1 MQRWRRTIRNE
12 FPSTKCE
19 FRESDFKRPPVS
31 REYVAALESRIAS
44 LENLLGNL
52 KAADGDERNQI
63 LDDLE
68 VQDYMPSFSGLPLAD
83 EIALSEAMTKAS
95 FQEMTDGSMIYHG
108 PTSIF
113 QNEVS
118 TSMYPISSSTA
129 SKPSPFHEDKANLTN
144 QTIRLCIGLFFFW
157 QYPLFMFIDR
167 EAFIQEFE
175 DNPVD
180 GSFCSPPLIYACAS
194 LGALMSKDPEIRT
207 KAQGFADA
215 AQTIL
220 TTDELG
226 VSRPTSVQAW
236 LCLAYYET
244 GVSNMSKSWLYTGKS
259 VLGNTEML
267 GLWSDGVSP
276 GIAFRMG
283 QDLGL
288 QRDPA
293 HWGPEE
299 KPNQANPFPFN
310 NEFRR
315 RIYWGS
321 FLTDKMFS
329 LFLGRPTFM
338 YENDAD
344 VNISE
349 PLPYVKKGIQYRL
362 LRALLIDRL
371 NRHDPPIW
379 ENWLFSHDLDFLKT
393 MRPAGPKLTLLFNQ
407 QIELARIVHDMLSQT
422 FAPKK
427 MKDPAAR
434 RWNEVSLNKLN
445 ARLVA
450 WHEALPTNMRWK
462 KWFTNKDILQPNV
475 SILHMFYHST
485 RICLNLPFL
494 ASVRHIPS
502 AADLGANDDNNPETS
517 SSNPII
523 KSLRICQSSA
533 QGIADV
539 LQRFKCQHTLG
550 NAPLIFVGATIVATN
565 VVLVT
570 TRRQGGAVPQLMK
583 DTLLPVLDHA
593 LEEMSASYKLA
604 EEARAKLQT
613 ALNTK
618 DLHRHAEMGQQPE
631 AISGGA
637 KSETASVTEPEVLVI
652 DPALSR
658 PDIAP
663 ETTTT
668 GPSSGMTTAEAL
680 GFMSPER
687 QGWEPMSVLDGEVAF
702 WGNLGNDIFAGSE
715 LEYLDGVTGF
725 DWTDQ
730 PPIP

>member
-1 MQRWRRTIRNE
+1 MEKNNQKRISSAAPAPIHAQTVPQHP
-12 FPSTKCE
+12 PSASSARAT
-19 FRESDFKRPPVS
+19 SSGRPSP

-44 LENLLGNL
+44 LESLLGNL

-68 VQDYMPSFSGLPLAD
+68 VQDYVPSFSGLPLAD

-118 TSMYPISSSTA
+118 TSTYPTSSSTA

-144 QTIRLCIGLFFFW
+144 QTMRLCIGLFFFW

-167 EAFIQEFE
+167 EAFIREFE

-180 GSFCSPPLIYACAS
+180 GTFCSPPLIYACAS

-207 KAQGFADA
+207 TAQGFADT

-244 GVSNMSKSWLYTGKS
+244 GVLPSEWARTLACRETLHTG
-259 VLGNTEML
+259 
-267 GLWSDGVSP
+267 
-276 GIAFRMG
+276 
-283 QDLGL
+283 
-288 QRDPA
+288 
-293 HWGPEE
+293 GPEE
-299 KPNQANPFPFN
+299 KPNQADPSPFN

-321 FLTDKMFS
+321 FLTDKMLS

-344 VNISE
+344 INISE
-349 PLPYVKKGIQYRL
+349 PLP
-362 LRALLIDRL
+362 
-371 NRHDPPIW
+371 HDPPIW
-379 ENWLFSHDLDFLKT
+379 ENWLFSHDLGFLKT
-393 MRPAGPKLTLLFNQ
+393 MRLAGPKLTLLFNQ
-407 QIELARIVHDMLSQT
+407 QIEL
-422 FAPKK
+422 
-427 MKDPAAR
+427 
-434 RWNEVSLNKLN
+434 
-445 ARLVA
+445 VA
-450 WHEALPTNMRWK
+450 WHEALPTNTRWK

-475 SILHMFYHST
+475 SILHMFYHSA

-502 AADLGANDDNNPETS
+502 TADLGANDDINPETS

-533 QGIADV
+533 QGITDV
-539 LQRFKCQHTLG
+539 LQRFKSQHTRG
-550 NAPLIFVGATIVATN
+550 NASLIFVGATIVATN
-565 VVLVT
+565 AVLVT
-570 TRRQGGAVPQLMK
+570 TRRQGGSMPQSMK
-583 DTLLPVLDHA
+583 DTLLHVLDNA

-604 EEARAKLQT
+604 KEARAKVQT

-631 AISGGA
+631 AIPGGA
-637 KSETASVTEPEVLVI
+637 KIFVV

-658 PDIAP
+658 PDIPP

-668 GPSSGMTTAEAL
+668 GPSSGTTTAEAP
-680 GFMSPER
+680 GFMSPEQ
-687 QGWEPMSVLDGEVAF
+687 QGWEPMSVLDGEAAF

>member
-1 MQRWRRTIRNE
+1 MEKNQ
-12 FPSTKCE
+12 
-19 FRESDFKRPPVS
+19 KRISSAAPAPFHAQTVPQHPPN
-31 REYVAALESRIAS
+31 AS
-44 LENLLGNL
+44 S
-52 KAADGDERNQI
+52 ARAT
-63 LDDLE
+63 
-68 VQDYMPSFSGLPLAD
+68 SSGRPCPVR
-83 EIALSEAMTKAS
+83 
-95 FQEMTDGSMIYHG
+95 SMIYHG

-118 TSMYPISSSTA
+118 TSMYPTSSSTA
-129 SKPSPFHEDKANLTN
+129 SKPSAFHEDKANLTN
-144 QTIRLCIGLFFFW
+144 QTMHLCIGLFFFW

-175 DNPVD
+175 ENPVD
-180 GSFCSPPLIYACAS
+180 GNFCSPPLIYACAA
-194 LGALMSKDPEIRT
+194 LGALMCKDPEI
-207 KAQGFADA
+207 
-215 AQTIL
+215 
-220 TTDELG
+220 
-226 VSRPTSVQAW
+226 
-236 LCLAYYET
+236 
-244 GVSNMSKSWLYTGKS
+244 
-259 VLGNTEML
+259 
-267 GLWSDGVSP
+267 SP
-276 GIAFRMG
+276 GMAFRMG

-288 QRDPA
+288 QRDPT

-299 KPNQANPFPFN
+299 KPNEANPSPFN

-344 VNISE
+344 VNINE
-349 PLPYVKKGIQYRL
+349 PLP
-362 LRALLIDRL
+362 
-371 NRHDPPIW
+371 HDPPIW
-379 ENWLFSHDLDFLKT
+379 ENWLFSHDLGFLKT

-422 FAPKK
+422 FVPKK

-502 AADLGANDDNNPETS
+502 TADLADNDDDDPETS
-517 SSNPII
+517 SNNPII

-539 LQRFKCQHTLG
+539 LQRFKSQHTLG

-565 VVLVT
+565 AVLVA
-570 TRRQGGAVPQLMK
+570 TRRQRGGGGVPQLMK
-583 DTLLPVLDHA
+583 DTLLPVFDGA
-593 LEEMSASYKLA
+593 LEDMSASSKLA
-604 EEARAKLQT
+604 EEARAKVRV

-618 DLHRHAEMGQQPE
+618 EQHRYDAGGGQQSEVVPVGVDGE
-631 AISGGA
+631 AARSD
-637 KSETASVTEPEVLVI
+637 EPVVVVV
-652 DPALSR
+652 DPALSGSV
-658 PDIAP
+658 PP
-663 ETTTT
+663 
-668 GPSSGMTTAEAL
+668 PVTTAIGSGSMTETAEIPS
-680 GFMSPER
+680 FMSPEQ
-687 QGWEPMSVLDGEVAF
+687 QGWQPLSVLDGETAF

-715 LEYLDGVTGF
+715 LEYLDGVTEF
-725 DWTDQ
+725 DWTDR

>member
-1 MQRWRRTIRNE
+1 MEKNQKRISCKRCQQRKIRCSRT
-12 FPSTKCE
+12 FPCTNCSTASAKCE
-19 FRESDFKRPPVS
+19 VRESDFKRPPVS

-44 LENLLGNL
+44 LESLLGNL

-68 VQDYMPSFSGLPLAD
+68 VQDYVPSFSGLPLAD

-118 TSMYPISSSTA
+118 TSMYPTSSSTA
-129 SKPSPFHEDKANLTN
+129 SKPSAFHEDKANLTN
-144 QTIRLCIGLFFFW
+144 QTMRLCIGLFFFW

-175 DNPVD
+175 ENPVD
-180 GSFCSPPLIYACAS
+180 GNFCSPPLIYACAA
-194 LGALMSKDPEIRT
+194 LGALMSKDPEVRPR
-207 KAQGFADA
+207 AQEFANT

-226 VSRPTSVQAW
+226 ISRPTSVQAW

-244 GVSNMSKSWLYTGKS
+244 GLSNMSKSWLYTG
-259 VLGNTEML
+259 M
-267 GLWSDGVSP
+267 
-276 GIAFRMG
+276 AFRMG

-288 QRDPA
+288 QRDPT

-299 KPNQANPFPFN
+299 KPNEANPFPFN

-344 VNISE
+344 VNINE
-349 PLPYVKKGIQYRL
+349 PLP
-362 LRALLIDRL
+362 
-371 NRHDPPIW
+371 HDPPIW
-379 ENWLFSHDLDFLKT
+379 ENWLFSHDLGFLKT

-494 ASVRHIPS
+494 ASVRHVPS
-502 AADLGANDDNNPETS
+502 TADLADNDDDDPETS
-517 SSNPII
+517 SNNPII

-539 LQRFKCQHTLG
+539 LQRFKSQHTLG

-570 TRRQGGAVPQLMK
+570 TRRQRGGGGVPQLMK
-583 DTLLPVLDHA
+583 DTLLPVFDGA
-593 LEEMSASYKLA
+593 LEDMSASYKLA
-604 EEARAKLQT
+604 EEARAKVRV

-618 DLHRHAEMGQQPE
+618 EQHRYDAGGGQQSEVVPV
-631 AISGGA
+631 GVDG
-637 KSETASVTEPEVLVI
+637 ETARSDEPVAVVV
-652 DPALSR
+652 DPALSGSVL
-658 PDIAP
+658 PP
-663 ETTTT
+663 V
-668 GPSSGMTTAEAL
+668 TTAIGSGSTTETAEIPS
-680 GFMSPER
+680 FMSPEQ
-687 QGWEPMSVLDGEVAF
+687 QGWQPLSVLDGETAF

-715 LEYLDGVTGF
+715 LEYLDGVTEF
-725 DWTDQ
+725 DWTDR